1 MLTKNDKSTWFS
13 RLPLALVLIG
23 LSSILLGCDDRPT
36 ASLKVV
42 ATFDDCTTEYTT
54 ELHSNGEPVTTP
66 ALLSG
71 VNDETESDLGCD
83 IGELEYAFNN
93 NPLAAKIEFDVDETG
108 EVTAFVPLD
117 NKTRSPQPFIIDT
130 PNFKSVSVE
139 VSFPNANT
147 APLRGSIQAKER

>member
-1 MLTKNDKSTWFS
+1 MLTKNASSTWFS
-13 RLPLALVLIG
+13 RLPLALVLTG
-23 LSSILLGCDDRPT
+23 LSSLLLGCDDRPT

-42 ATFDDCTTEYTT
+42 ATFDDCTSEYTT
-54 ELHSNGEPVTTP
+54 ELRSNGEPVTTP

-71 VNDETESDLGCD
+71 VNGETESDLGCD

-130 PNFKSVSVE
+130 PNFKSVTVE

-147 APLRGSIQAKER
+147 APLRGSIQVSNR